1 MFPLLFN
8 PPGDSVKPQQVSTPA
23 EIFYFMQGRGGISL
37 YGGGPERLLSEG
49 KGANHRAGSCQW
61 LSASAH
67 APAMPGLF
75 YLQLT
80 VCDLL
85 TNQHVCPCS

>member
-1 MFPLLFN
+1 MFPLLSN
-8 PPGDSVKPQQVSTPA
+8 SPGGSVKTQQVSMPA
-23 EIFYFMQGRGGISL
+23 EVFHFMQGRGRISL

-49 KGANHRAGSCQW
+49 KGLHHHAGNCQL
-61 LSASAH
+61 LSAPAH